1 MENAG
6 QDAKKELSNIEN
18 DLNKNLELYNKKKI
32 IIIPNAEKIDNYN
45 NNNENKE
52 NKEKNKKTQNKN
64 LPDKKDLN
72 FKNDIE
78 YNRKEF
84 KRPNH
89 YIIYSERER
98 QENLKR
104 DYEATINDVNF
115 INFEKGFMKLEEL
128 EKVISTLENDIG
140 NGEQIPIER
149 VKNLF

>member
-64 LPDKKDLN
+64 LPDKKDLSL
-72 FKNDIE
+72 
-78 YNRKEF
+78 YNIFRK
-84 KRPNH
+84 K
-89 YIIYSERER
+89 
-98 QENLKR
+98 
-104 DYEATINDVNF
+104 
-115 INFEKGFMKLEEL
+115 
-128 EKVISTLENDIG
+128 
-140 NGEQIPIER
+140 
-149 VKNLF
+149 